1 MGTLSLMLVFVLIC
15 RFLTVLLLNIIHPIK
30 TSFYAEDLL
39 NVFCVFP
46 NFNPIFTKYPVL
58 ELIY

>member
-30 TSFYAEDLL
+30 TSLNAEDLIL
-39 NVFCVFP
+39 IRFSP
-46 NFNPIFTKYPVL
+46 NILCWN
-58 ELIY
+58 